1 MPSHISSFSIYD
13 WLAIGIYFLIS
24 IIGGFLTNKKQSTTD
39 EYFKAAGQIPAWA
52 AAISFM
58 ATAQSAATFVSAPQ
72 SSFRG
77 DLSYFAANLAYI
89 IGVCIVG
96 FVFVPVLYRSGASTV
111 YGYLQIRFKGV
122 SGLAGSSAFLIGR
135 IFASGSR
142 IFIGALAIS
151 YLVLGEQRF
160 DGVLLSIFFLMMGGL
175 IYTYL
180 GGVRAVIWT
189 DVLQAFIYIIVI
201 IIAVLVL
208 WNRVNLEPSKIIE
221 ILSKGGDDGK
231 SKLAFI
237 QTGVGNYW
245 TLGYTFMAILVGHTL
260 MAVGA
265 MGTDFDLVQRY
276 MTCKNAKEG
285 TKSSIYGILMGV
297 PIQFLFLLM
306 GLFLFIIYR
315 KTDLISNGSEIVPL
329 PLQAEKEV
337 FIHFILYEMPAGLKG
352 MMIAGLI
359 AMALSSINSGLNAMS
374 SSFVNDIVKWKFP
387 RLNDAELMRIGQ
399 YSMIGFCVLLGGF
412 ASYSG
417 FKLIDEKSNL
427 IDYALSVMIYAYSGL
442 LAVFCVGMFTRRG
455 NATSVV
461 VAIFTG
467 FLIISLMNDL
477 PKSVYAQS
485 SVLESFN
492 KLAFP
497 WKMTLAT
504 SISFLIAFLPAGS
517 EKQLQEG
524 VVPNAS

>member
-1 MPSHISSFSIYD
+1 M
-13 WLAIGIYFLIS
+13 
-24 IIGGFLTNKKQSTTD
+24 
-39 EYFKAAGQIPAWA
+39 
-52 AAISFM
+52 
-58 ATAQSAATFVSAPQ
+58 
-72 SSFRG
+72 
-77 DLSYFAANLAYI
+77 
-89 IGVCIVG
+89 
-96 FVFVPVLYRSGASTV
+96 
-111 YGYLQIRFKGV
+111 
-122 SGLAGSSAFLIGR
+122 
-135 IFASGSR
+135 
-142 IFIGALAIS
+142 
-151 YLVLGEQRF
+151 
-160 DGVLLSIFFLMMGGL
+160 
-175 IYTYL
+175 
-180 GGVRAVIWT
+180 
-189 DVLQAFIYIIVI
+189 
-201 IIAVLVL
+201 
-208 WNRVNLEPSKIIE
+208 IE
-221 ILSKGGDDGK
+221 ILSKGGDGGK
-231 SKLAFI
+231 SKLALI
-237 QTGVGNYW
+237 QTGDVNYW
-245 TLGYTFMAILVGHTL
+245 TLSYTFMAILVGHTL

-315 KTDLISNGSEIVPL
+315 KTGLISNGSEIAPL

-387 RLNDAELMRIGQ
+387 RLNDAELMRVGQ
-399 YSMIGFCVLLGGF
+399 YSMMGFCVLLGGF
-412 ASYSG
+412 ASYSA
-417 FKLIDEKSNL
+417 FKLMDEKTNL
-427 IDYALSVMIYAYSGL
+427 IDYALAVMIYAYSGL

-461 VAIFTG
+461 VAIFAG

-477 PKSVYAQS
+477 PKSAYEQYS
-485 SVLESFN
+485 FLESFN